1 MFNSTVL
8 EVAIGLVFCFASVAL
23 ITSSVYEAIA
33 SWLNLRSKTL
43 FAGIKNLL
51 NGYSPAGNELLL
63 KVYNHALA
71 HPTGNG
77 AAISVAELENKPSYI
92 DPKNFAIALIDAV
105 QSAPNNF
112 AILGSDINDIT
123 DPQIKQL
130 MRGMYDR
137 AGGDIENMHKELAAW
152 FNDGMDRVS
161 GTYKRQAQAWCFTIA
176 FVFAAVFNVDSIH
189 LIAALWKH
197 TVDVATISIP
207 TIATS
212 SADAIK
218 GLDVLPIGWVASSP
232 AIHISPLGMDNGVI
246 TQFVGWL
253 ITATAALF
261 GAPFWFDMLQ
271 HLIRIRGTGPKPQ
284 VTESAVTTPQKSA
297 QAPSTQSP
305 AIAAERNAV
314 VDLHAVR
321 NRDDESYRPVQTG
334 ERW

>member
-43 FAGIKNLL
+43 LTGITNLL
-51 NGYSPAGNELLL
+51 NGQNPAGKELLL
-63 KVYNHALA
+63 KIYNHALA
-71 HPTGNG
+71 HPTGDG
-77 AAISVAELENKPSYI
+77 AATTITELERKPSYI
-92 DPKNFAIALIDAV
+92 DPNHFAIAMIDAV

-112 AILGSDINDIT
+112 AMLSTDIDTIA
-123 DPQIKQL
+123 DPQIRQL
-130 MRGMYDR
+130 LRGMYDR
-137 AGGDIENMHKELAAW
+137 AAGNVENMHKELTVW
-152 FNDGMDRVS
+152 FDDGMDRVS

-176 FVFAAVFNVDSIH
+176 FVFAALFNIDTIH
-189 LIAALWKH
+189 LMSSLWQH
-197 TVDVATISIP
+197 SVVVAKITMPSVAP
-207 TIATS
+207 GTAE
-212 SADAIK
+212 AIQ
-218 GLDVLPIGWVASSP
+218 GLDILPIGWVDSSP
-232 AIHISPLGMDNGVI
+232 RVHLSPMGVDNGVF

-271 HLIRIRGTGPKPQ
+271 HLVRIRGTGPKPQ
-284 VTESAVTTPQKSA
+284 ATTKAATSTPKSV
-297 QAPSTQSP
+297 PTTSPPSP
-305 AIAAERNAV
+305 AITTERNAV